1 MKSLEILTPIALTVL
16 FLASCG
22 QNNEAQST
30 SNEIDNLLLKDYYP
44 VSAFVMEEHHPS
56 AAKFTTVDMH
66 SHAYVDDVESL
77 QEWAKILEENNIER
91 IVINTMAHGEEFD
104 RLYDM
109 YKGVSDKFE
118 LWCAFNDEHWGTPEW
133 EEEALADLQHCYEKG
148 AVGVGELGDKGW
160 GEIYSIIGL
169 NLHDDEI
176 IKTAH
181 IDNPV
186 FDKLLE
192 KCGELHMPVS
202 FHAADPIWMYLPLD
216 EKNDGYVNAKNWAID
231 TTQAGI
237 LGYEGIMKSFENA
250 VARHPNTLFI
260 GCHFINMSH
269 DYARLGALLDK
280 YPNLIIDNSARH
292 CETSVTPRATKA
304 FYEKYQ
310 DRIIFGTDNYPD
322 RDMYKL
328 MWRVLETEDEHFYD
342 DRAYHWA
349 LNGIGLGD
357 DVLHK
362 IYHDNA
368 VKITEY
374 EGRK

>member
-1 MKSLEILTPIALTVL
+1 MKAFHLGLIACSAML
-16 FLASCG
+16 LASCG
-22 QNNEAQST
+22 TQNTDKKAT
-30 SNEIDNLLLKDYYP
+30 CVTDTLLFKNYCP
-44 VSAFVMEEHHPS
+44 VSAFVLEEHHPA

-66 SHAYVDDVESL
+66 SHAYVDDVDAL
-77 QEWAKILEENNIER
+77 KEWVKILDENNVER
-91 IVINTMAHGEEFD
+91 IIINTMAHGEEFD

-118 LWCAFNDEHWGTPEW
+118 MWCAFNYDNWGTPEW
-133 EEEALADLQHCYEKG
+133 EAEALADLQHCYDKG

-160 GEIYSIIGL
+160 GEIYSILGL
-169 NLHDDEI
+169 NLHPEEV

-181 IDNPV
+181 IDEPV
-186 FDKLLE
+186 FDALID
-192 KCGELHMPVS
+192 KCGELHMPIS
-202 FHAADPIWMYLPLD
+202 FHAADPIWMYLDLD
-216 EKNDGYVNAKNWAID
+216 EKNDGYVNANNWAID
-231 TTQAGI
+231 TTQVGI

-280 YPNLIIDNSARH
+280 YPNLIVDNSARH
-292 CETSVTPRATKA
+292 CETAATPRATKA

-310 DRIIFGTDNYPD
+310 DRIIFGTDNNPD
-322 RDMYKL
+322 RGMYKL
-328 MWRVLETEDEHFYD
+328 VWRILETEDEHFYD
-342 DRAYHWA
+342 ERSYHWA
-349 LNGIGLGD
+349 LNGIGLSD
-357 DVLHK
+357 EVLHK

-368 VKITEY
+368 MKISEY